1 MLNIVSII
9 VGLFAA
15 LLMLPGLVP
24 LFGWM
29 NWIMLPI
36 AGVGLILGLLSHSNG
51 GRNFNIVIIAIGVAR
66 LWIGGGIF

>member
-9 VGLFAA
+9 VGLLAA

-36 AGVGLILGLLSHSNG
+36 AGVGLILGLLSRSNG
-51 GRNFNIVIIAIGVAR
+51 GRNFNLVIIAIGIAR
-66 LWIGGGIF
+66 LWLGGGIF